1 MPLTIRTGRAGRGGR
16 EGAEARAAGR
26 APDCLERAPE
36 PDGVPADRAAGAP
49 ERDRG
54 VVRVAMV
61 LTVAGRA
68 PSTGMARCRVARG
81 RVGPDPYRVPRANR
95 DLRATPEETP
105 VTRRGWAL
113 LLTMGVVWGVPYLLI
128 KVAVEQVTPASVV
141 LARTGL
147 GALLLLAFVPRAGG
161 FRTLRGHW
169 RPVVAFAALE
179 IVGPWILL
187 SNAER
192 TLTSSTTGLLVATVP
207 IAAVVIGR
215 FVDGQAVALVRWV
228 GLVVALGGVALL
240 LGPGAAGGDAWA
252 AAQVLL
258 AALGYAVAPIVADRR
273 LRDVPPI
280 PLTTAC
286 LGLTALVYL
295 PVVLL
300 EAPHPAP
307 DAAGVLA
314 LAALGAVCT
323 ALAFVLFFRLIAEVG
338 AARSTLVAYLNPV
351 VAVALGA
358 LVLDEPIT
366 LAVVAAT
373 ALILVGSAAA
383 SRRSGA
389 VPEPAGLARA
399 ADALSDVDD
408 EPTPD
413 GTAGQSKSQI
423 EFRS

>member
-1 MPLTIRTGRAGRGGR
+1 M
-16 EGAEARAAGR
+16 
-26 APDCLERAPE
+26 
-36 PDGVPADRAAGAP
+36 
-49 ERDRG
+49 
-54 VVRVAMV
+54 
-61 LTVAGRA
+61 
-68 PSTGMARCRVARG
+68 
-81 RVGPDPYRVPRANR
+81 
-95 DLRATPEETP
+95 
-105 VTRRGWAL
+105 TRRGWAL
-113 LLTMGVVWGVPYLLI
+113 LVAMGVIWGVPYLLI
-128 KVAVEQVTPASVV
+128 KVAVEEVTPATVV

-169 RPVVAFAALE
+169 WPLVMFAALE

-207 IAAVVIGR
+207 ILAVVIGR
-215 FVDGQAVALVRWV
+215 FVDGQAVALVRWA
-228 GLVVALGGVALL
+228 GLAVALGGVALL
-240 LGPGAAGGDAWA
+240 LGPGAAGGDPWA
-252 AAQVLL
+252 VAQVLL

-295 PVVLL
+295 PVVVL
-300 EAPHPAP
+300 EAPHPRP
-307 DAAGVLA
+307 EVDALLA
-314 LAALGAVCT
+314 LALLGAVCT

-358 LVLDEPIT
+358 LVLDEPLT

-383 SRRSGA
+383 SRRTGA
-389 VPEPAGLARA
+389 APAPTGLAHA
-399 ADALSDVDD
+399 ADALSEVDSEVGSEVD
-408 EPTPD
+408 PEPGDQEPD
-413 GTAGQSKSQI
+413 QSKSQI